1 MVRKGRLHVVERK
14 CNGGVGQYYVRGTSD
29 PILTTYS
36 TGVKPRAVQHGC
48 ERRGGQRGQILPP
61 EDISE
66 RVLRLSPP
74 CLRIEPVVAIVATA
88 AGSLCDAAAIVG
100 IVFPPVSFQVHRYEG
115 DEYPGQEGQAP
126 SPSDELLVGEHR
138 AYEHSH
144 ERTQQ
149 RADVGCVAETH
160 TARE

>member
-29 PILTTYS
+29 TILT
-36 TGVKPRAVQHGC
+36 
-48 ERRGGQRGQILPP
+48 

-149 RADVGCVAETH
+149 RANVGCVAETH